1 MAMLNHLMTSWM
13 KNKCLLVLTG
23 PTAVGKTDL
32 SLEIAR
38 TLNAEIL
45 SADARQFYKELQI
58 GTAAPSKQILEAVK
72 HHFVGHLSVQDYY
85 NVAMFEQQALQ
96 LLQKLFQTSDYALLV
111 GGSGLYIDT
120 LCYGIDELPDPEPIV
135 RLEIDNLYEKEG
147 LSGLRKLLKQLDP
160 DYYSSVD
167 PANHKRIM
175 RALEVCL
182 ATGKTFTELR
192 TSNQKQRP
200 FLIKKVV
207 LNRPRQE
214 LFSRINQRVV
224 EMIQAGLIEETIS
237 LHNMRHL
244 NALNTVGY
252 KELFFWLSNKWT
264 LKTAI
269 EKIKTSTRRYAKRQ
283 LTWFRRY
290 EDAAFFHPSEKD
302 KILDYLNA

>member
-1 MAMLNHLMTSWM
+1 MLNLLTTSWM

-23 PTAVGKTDL
+23 PTAVGKTEL

-38 TLNAEIL
+38 LRNAEII
-45 SADARQFYKELQI
+45 SADARQFYRELQI
-58 GTAAPSKQILEAVK
+58 GTAAPSKHTLEAVK
-72 HHFVGHLSVQDYY
+72 HHFIQHLSVADYY

-96 LLQKLFQTSDYALLV
+96 LLDELFKTSDYALLV

-120 LCYGIDELPDPEPIV
+120 LCYGIDELPDPDPVI
-135 RLEIDNLYEKEG
+135 RKDIHHLYEKEG
-147 LSGLRKLLKQLDP
+147 LTGLRKLLLQLDP
-160 DYYSSVD
+160 DYHARMD
-167 PANHKRIM
+167 AANHKRIM

-182 ATGKTFTELR
+182 ATGKTYTELR

-207 LNRPRQE
+207 LDRPRQE

-237 LHNMRHL
+237 LYNMRHL

-252 KELFFWLSNKWT
+252 KELFDWLSNKWS
-264 LKTAI
+264 LNTAI
-269 EKIKTSTRRYAKRQ
+269 EKIKTNTRRYAKRQ
-283 LTWFRRY
+283 LTWFKRY
-290 EDAAFFHPSEKD
+290 DDAAFFHPSEKD
-302 KILDYLNA
+302 KIMNYLNAS